1 MTLTS
6 NRSESDSPCNKM
18 QLRRTEYPGGL
29 VVSCSP
35 AFVSNVQ
42 GTILLGSFVVMLLCQ
57 E

>member
-1 MTLTS
+1 MTLKS

-42 GTILLGSFVVMLLCQ
+42 GTILLGSFVVMLL
-57 E
+57 